1 MICRLKNGV
10 VGTAVAMA
18 FILLAAGTTAAQ
30 DIKTNYMPGT
40 DFSRFKT
47 YKWVAIQGVEQP
59 DQILDQQI
67 KQAIDAQLVL
77 KGMTK
82 TGDDKADL
90 YVGYQ
95 LSITHEQ
102 QWNAYGTGGGWRM
115 SGGMATLT
123 STTIQIGTLGLDF
136 YDPSSQKLLWRGQAT
151 KTLNPSKDPNKNQDR
166 LNKAMAK
173 LLKDFPPKPGK

>member
-115 SGGMATLT
+115 SGAWLPSRVPRFKLAHWGSI
-123 STTIQIGTLGLDF
+123 STIRRRKSCSGEVKQ
-136 YDPSSQKLLWRGQAT
+136 PR
-151 KTLNPSKDPNKNQDR
+151 P
-166 LNKAMAK
+166 
-173 LLKDFPPKPGK
+173 